1 MFNKII
7 KTLILITI
15 LSLSFTSTL
24 ANNDLESSDVTTS
37 NISLNSEY
45 IDIVSSITN
54 TQVSDNV
61 INIYQFYSETC
72 PHCEKE
78 YEYLL
83 ELENKYGSSINL
95 IRYEVTKNIAN
106 GYYLQE
112 VGSLLEIEGGV
123 QYVPFLVIGDQY
135 ISGYSS
141 DTTTGID
148 IDNVI
153 DFYMGSADLV
163 RTYNLPIIGVVE
175 AKSASLGLIAVVL
188 GIVDGFNPCAMWVLL
203 FLINMLLGTKDRK
216 KMFILGFTFLFT
228 SGFVYFLSMLGIN
241 FLLSFTQVVYI
252 RILIG
257 LFAIIFGIT
266 NMYNY
271 HKEKKN
277 DDGCTVIDTK
287 KRKNMFKRIN
297 EAIQEPHIIVAVL
310 GIIVLAAGVN
320 MVELACSL
328 GFPAIFAE
336 LLAINEI
343 TGILRIIYLVVYVI
357 FYMIDDMIIFTI
369 AMKTLSATGI
379 STKYTKYSHL
389 IGGALMLIMGLLLIF
404 RPEIVMFNF

>member
-1 MFNKII
+1 MINKLI
-7 KTLILITI
+7 KVLLLIAFV
-15 LSLSFTSTL
+15 SFSFTTTL
-24 ANNDLESSDVTTS
+24 ANNEFQSSNVTSS

-45 IDIVSSITN
+45 IDIVSLV
-54 TQVSDNV
+54 TQAELKDNV
-61 INIYQFYSETC
+61 INIYQFYSNTC

-78 YEYLL
+78 YEFIL
-83 ELENKYGSSINL
+83 ELEKKYGSSINL
-95 IRYEVTKNIAN
+95 IRYEVTKNVAN
-106 GYYLQE
+106 GFYLQE
-112 VGSLLEIEGGV
+112 VGKSLGIDSISS
-123 QYVPFLVIGDQY
+123 VPFLVIGDQY

-141 DTTTGID
+141 DTTTGKE

-153 DFYMGSADLV
+153 DYYMGNADLA
-163 RTYNLPIIGVVE
+163 RTYNLPLLGEIE
-175 AKSASLGLIAVVL
+175 AKTASIGFIAVVL

-228 SGFVYFLSMLGIN
+228 SGFVYFLSMLGMN
-241 FLLSFTQVVYI
+241 FILSFTQVVYI
-252 RILIG
+252 RIIIG
-257 LFAIIFGIT
+257 LFAVIFGII

-271 HKEKKN
+271 QKEKKK
-277 DDGCTVIDTK
+277 DDGCTVIDSK
-287 KRKNMFKRIN
+287 KRKSMFKRIN
-297 EAIQEPHIIVAVL
+297 ESIKEPHILIAMA
-310 GIIVLAAGVN
+310 GIIILAAGVN
-320 MVELACSL
+320 LVELACSL

-343 TGILRIIYLVVYVI
+343 TGSLRILYLVVYVI

-389 IGGALMLIMGLLLIF
+389 IGGTMMLIIGLLLIF
-404 RPEIVMFNF
+404 RPELVMFNF

>member
-1 MFNKII
+1 M
-7 KTLILITI
+7 LIALV
-15 LSLSFTSTL
+15 SFSFTTTL
-24 ANNDLESSDVTTS
+24 ANSELKSSNVTTS

-45 IDIVSSITN
+45 IDIVSLV
-54 TQVSDNV
+54 TQEELKDNV
-61 INIYQFYSETC
+61 INIYQFYSSSC

-78 YEYLL
+78 YEFIL
-83 ELENKYGSSINL
+83 ELEKKYGSSINL
-95 IRYEVTKNIAN
+95 IRYEVSKNVAN

-112 VGSLLEIEGGV
+112 IGNSLEIEGGV

-135 ISGYSS
+135 VSGYSS
-141 DTTTGID
+141 DTTTGTEIE
-148 IDNVI
+148 NVI
-153 DFYMGSADLV
+153 NYYMGTADLA
-163 RTYNLPIIGVVE
+163 RTYNLPFLGEIE
-175 AKSASLGLIAVVL
+175 AKTASIGFIAVVL

-228 SGFVYFLSMLGIN
+228 SGFVYFLSMLGMN
-241 FLLSFTQVVYI
+241 FILSFTQVVYI
-252 RILIG
+252 RIIIG
-257 LFAIIFGIT
+257 LFAVIFGLI

-271 HKEKKN
+271 HKEKKK
-277 DDGCTVIDTK
+277 DDGCTVIDSK
-287 KRKNMFKRIN
+287 KRKGMFKRIN
-297 EAIQEPHIIVAVL
+297 ESIKEPHILIAMFGIV
-310 GIIVLAAGVN
+310 ILAAGVN
-320 MVELACSL
+320 IVELACSL

-343 TGILRIIYLVVYVI
+343 TGSLRILYLVVYVI

-389 IGGALMLIMGLLLIF
+389 IGGSMMLIIGLLLIF
-404 RPEIVMFNF
+404 RPELVMFNF